1 MAPSADRPP
10 FASHRWLLVLTV
22 APFVAV
28 LAALYVVTPPSPDHS
43 IFDYI
48 GWRLVSGD
56 RAYVDVIE
64 QNWAGAMWLHA
75 MSTALF
81 GNHLWSFRAFDL
93 LLFGA
98 GAAALVQLARTAGS
112 TTAGWI
118 VVPLYLVMYAT
129 ENHWFSGQRDIVAAN
144 LSLAL
149 VLLYWH
155 AGQTRRRLL
164 LMAAGGG
171 LAFVVLIRPT
181 FLLFPVLLVALDLLT
196 LRESGRQWRLA
207 LADALLACAGA
218 ALFFAAVALR
228 GHVTGGLQGWIDAA
242 VLFNVTS
249 YSHSSSLAQ
258 VAVRIAAAFGDWHW
272 LVALAAVGA
281 YLLWTMPGAR
291 RVLGV
296 AAALIVTGVVSAA
309 AQGKGFQY
317 HLGPCLPALALLA
330 AFALAWAVEQ
340 VRSRAAAL
348 RLALGALMV
357 VVALAGSAKKVHG
370 ALAQQFAYLSGR
382 TTLLQFL
389 DAMPV
394 YQAADGVS
402 VADAVR
408 VAEYLRSHTKP
419 EDTVLVWSRAMVI
432 HFLAERRSPLPFATV
447 PALETVG
454 EAFPRRR
461 AWLGTIETAFARRPP
476 SYVVLSPAMASKL
489 QRDPSAAP
497 DADTSEAERMVLAAV
512 RERYAFETAIGQ
524 SQLYRF
530 AGGPAQGR

>member
-1 MAPSADRPP
+1 MVLSADRTPS
-10 FASHRWLLVLTV
+10 ASPRWLLVLSV
-22 APFVAV
+22 APLVAI
-28 LAALYVVTPPSPDHS
+28 LAALYVVTPPSPDHA

-64 QNWAGAMWLHA
+64 QNWVGAMWLHA
-75 MSTALF
+75 ASTALF

-93 LLFGA
+93 LLFA
-98 GAAALVQLARTAGS
+98 TGAAALVQLSRMAGS
-112 TTAGWI
+112 TAAGWV

-155 AGQTRRRLL
+155 GGRTRRWPL
-164 LMAAGGG
+164 LMAAGAG

-181 FLLFPVLLVALDLLT
+181 FLLFPALLVALDLLT
-196 LRESGRQWRLA
+196 LRGSGRTWRLA

-218 ALFFAAVALR
+218 AVFFAAVALR

-258 VAVRIAAAFGDWHW
+258 VAARIATAFADWHW
-272 LVALAAVGA
+272 LVVLALIGSG
-281 YLLWTMPGAR
+281 LLWVTPGAR

-296 AAALIVTGVVSAA
+296 AVALIVTGVVSAA

-317 HLGPCLPALALLA
+317 HLGPCLPALVLPA
-330 AFALAWAVEQ
+330 ARALAWAAEQ
-340 VRSRAAAL
+340 LRARPGAVPTAI
-348 RLALGALMV
+348 GALMV

-370 ALAQQFAYLSGR
+370 ALSHHAGYVTGR
-382 TTLLQFL
+382 TSLLEFL

-408 VAEYLRSHTKP
+408 VARYLRSNSRP

-447 PALETVG
+447 AALETVG
-454 EAFPRRR
+454 EAFPRRG
-461 AWLGTIETAFARRPP
+461 AWLGSIDNAFARQAPL
-476 SYVVLSPAMASKL
+476 YVVLSPPLSTHAQPGASAMPGATL
-489 QRDPSAAP
+489 
-497 DADTSEAERMVLAAV
+497 SEAERKVLAAV
-512 RERYAFETAIGQ
+512 RDAYVFETTIGQ
-524 SQLYRF
+524 SKLYRL
-530 AGGPAQGR
+530 AGRPAAGR